1 MLNFSRSEKLKII
14 NLGTQK
20 NILSV
25 KEGQTFDKGISGKFK
40 QENYSEEYLW
50 CLHNVIYKK
59 PKKF

>member
-25 KEGQTFDKGISGKFK
+25 KEGQTFDKGIFREVQTKNILKNIYGYWVI
-40 QENYSEEYLW
+40 NY
-50 CLHNVIYKK
+50 
-59 PKKF
+59 